1 MNTLKGINSVL
12 LLFIL
17 SVGSVFAQEVD
28 TIDIDGK
35 EYFVYPF
42 KIIPQQQS
50 AYFSSIKKERYGS
63 MITYAAYSK
72 DYDEYFGPKL
82 SRREFNRIMRKS
94 SFNRRRNRG
103 FGNNYSR
110 KLKKAIR
117 KNPYP
122 LLEMDYEMDVD
133 VVPVLDP
140 IPDGNYVQLFE
151 GFCLVDEKGECQ
163 YKEDQV
169 AGYFT
174 IKDNTLDGFACWL
187 NIKGDTLKSGHYD
200 MGLKVGE
207 WRIEKR
213 SLGYSL
219 EDYEIEQYEDLGY
232 IDMDTSI
239 IIQDYVAG
247 AETGKYIKYFDS
259 KYPIEQGN
267 YLEGERVGKWTYRRI
282 NYVWEDDIK
291 KRIRNNEVI
300 TTEYELADEDMDTLV
315 VRQPWI
321 RANLVRPYRYDEIEF
336 SFISEYDIPSPPDY
350 LFRINF
356 EKEEDL
362 DLEEEDYNSYGS
374 DEFSEIDLHPPSM
387 ERVDWEG
394 PSYNSGYG
402 RSIYDPNTDRYV
414 TRGKLIDSIGMVSR
428 YKGQY
433 VRRYPNGQIAY
444 KYDFKDGALVS
455 EDTVFWDNGIAHDVI
470 VYNADSNHYERSVYD
485 YTGKLYQRMIY
496 DSLGDYSRIDFEFK
510 RDNSVW
516 LDGLKASFNDYSE
529 FYTYD
534 AYDTLEYELTE
545 PLTLYRSWHIM
556 DSSMLYNAQ
565 YYPLERRMTR
575 LNVSIKGDSA
585 IVGERIFSEDFSS
598 WTGTNRNKIG
608 ELQLNTTYS
617 GALLDFDPDEDT
629 IPQLHVRRSFGDY
642 DVAEDHV
649 LLFNGVEHTGP
660 VNITFTNKTFK
671 RSKNK
676 LDFNFQISAEN
687 NKRLEKLIDG
697 YIEKGKVG
705 DPFILSYIDSK
716 DDDANIGRFIFND
729 FFRDLLDERFAYSE
743 GRRSEYSW
751 EYDGKKKK
759 KSKSPYM
766 EKLEGNLVDG
776 KPHGVWTAY
785 DQFGKILKEVPFEN
799 GEVHGTVKYY
809 NYAEP
814 IPEEELMWHYMDPAR
829 DSFPE
834 KRTYYLSSSTEFKN
848 GREDGLSREYSW
860 YNEVRRETYYKEGF
874 LDGPAFERNR
884 LAYSRMNYERGM
896 LDGYVQTYLTLPEK
910 DSILLFD
917 LNFQEGNLQGESKS
931 YHTNG
936 KISKRGFFLN
946 GEPIEDYEAYDS
958 LGFRYHYVKFKYSF
972 PVEEKIWEENELSVR
987 YLFNW
992 EDSIYFEPVDITSSE
1007 SLDRLIADLG
1017 LGGYGLQMPY
1027 YGRPTLVNKRGVK
1040 FHMTK
1045 YYPNDTIARDGDLDK
1060 GKKIG
1065 CWKYYDYDGELLYEV
1080 DYQDSIIELNDSIK
1094 FRSKGILSDFDAD
1107 GNLLYKAFV
1116 IEKFEKY
1123 DCSHTDHY
1131 EIRQLYTIWQ
1141 ASDSL
1146 GRMNGYVRNF
1156 YDNGEIQS
1164 EGQMKDGLPVGVW
1177 KFFDPFGKLN
1187 KVGEYV
1193 MGKRHGRW
1201 LSGDLSKTKYLGDIC
1216 LNPNMPDL
1224 EEEIKYRENLLDIT
1238 ITNYK
1243 LGRTLNSQYYDV
1255 DMNQFMDEE
1264 EVEEATEE
1272 VIEE

>member
-1 MNTLKGINSVL
+1 MNTLKGISL
-12 LLFIL
+12 LLTLLLTLGF
-17 SVGSVFAQEVD
+17 GYAQEVD
-28 TIDIDGK
+28 TIEIGGE

-42 KIIPQQQS
+42 KIQPQQQS

-63 MITYAAYSK
+63 MITYSAYSK
-72 DYDEYFGPKL
+72 AYDEYFGPKL
-82 SRREFNRIMRKS
+82 TRRQFNKIMRKS
-94 SFNRRRNRG
+94 SFNRRRNFG
-103 FGNNYSR
+103 FKNDYS
-110 KLKKAIR
+110 KKFKKAIR

-122 LLEMDYEMDVD
+122 LLEIQYEMDVD
-133 VVPVLDP
+133 IVPVLDP
-140 IPDGNYVQLFE
+140 IPDGKYVQLFE

-163 YKEDQV
+163 YIEDRV

-174 IKDNTLDGFACWL
+174 IKDNTLDGYACWL
-187 NIKGDTLKSGHYD
+187 NIKGDTLKSGTYE
-200 MGLKVGE
+200 MGLKIGE
-207 WRIEKR
+207 WKLETR

-219 EDYEIEQYEDLGY
+219 EEKEIKQYEELGT

-239 IIQDYVAG
+239 IFMNFLAG
-247 AETGKYIKYFDS
+247 AETGDYKKYYDS
-259 KYPIEQGN
+259 EYPIEKGT
-267 YLEGERVGKWTYRRI
+267 YLEGERVGKWEYRRI
-282 NYVWEDDIK
+282 QYIWEDDEKI
-291 KRIRNNEVI
+291 RIRDNDVI
-300 TTEYELADEDMDTLV
+300 TTQYELADEETDTLV
-315 VRQPWI
+315 VRHPWI
-321 RANLVRPYRYDEIEF
+321 RSSMIRPYRYDEMEF
-336 SFISEYDIPSPPDY
+336 NFFSEHDIPSPPDY
-350 LFRINF
+350 LFRLNF
-356 EKEEDL
+356 EKQEDL

-374 DEFSEIDLHPPSM
+374 DEYSELDMPPPSM
-387 ERVDWEG
+387 ERIDWEG

-402 RSIYDPNTDRYV
+402 SHIYDPVSDRYV
-414 TRGKLIDSIGMVSR
+414 TRGKLIDSIGMVAR
-428 YKGQY
+428 YKGEY
-433 VRRYPNGQIAY
+433 TRRYPNGQLAY
-444 KYDFKDGALVS
+444 KYEFKNGGLVA

-470 VYNADSNHYERSVYD
+470 IFNADSNHYERSVYD

-510 RDNSVW
+510 KDNTVL
-516 LDGLKASFNDYSE
+516 LDGLKASFSDYSE

-534 AYDTLEYELTE
+534 AYDTLDYELTE
-545 PLTLYRSWHIM
+545 PLTLYRSWHIA
-556 DSSMLYNAQ
+556 DSMMLYNAQ
-565 YYPLERRMTR
+565 YYPAERRMTR
-575 LNVSIKGDSA
+575 LNLSIKGDSA

-598 WTGTNRNKIG
+598 WTGSNVNRIG
-608 ELQLNTTYS
+608 DLQLNTTYS

-629 IPQLHVRRSFGDY
+629 IPQRHVSRSFGDY
-642 DVAEDHV
+642 DVAEDFV
-649 LLFNGVEHTGP
+649 LLFNGEEHTGP
-660 VNITFTNKTFK
+660 VRMTFTKKTFK
-671 RSKNK
+671 QSKSK
-676 LDFNFQISAEN
+676 LDFNFQLNVEK
-687 NKRLEKLIDG
+687 NKTLEKLIDN
-697 YIEKGKVG
+697 YKEKGKVG

-716 DDDANIGRFIFND
+716 DGDANIGRFIFND
-729 FFRDLLDERFAYSE
+729 FFRDLLDERFAFSE
-743 GRRSEYSW
+743 GSRSEYSW
-751 EYDGKKKK
+751 EYEGGRTKKR
-759 KSKSPYM
+759 SKSPYM
-766 EKLEGNLVDG
+766 VKLEGNLVDG

-785 DQFGKILKEVPFEN
+785 DQFGKVLKEVPYEN

-809 NYAEP
+809 QYAEP
-814 IPEEELMWHYMDPAR
+814 ISEEELLWHYMDPAR

-834 KRTYYLSSSTEFKN
+834 KRTYFLSETTEFRN
-848 GREDGLSREYSW
+848 GREDGVAREYTW
-860 YNEVRRETYYKEGF
+860 YNDVRKESNYSEGF

-884 LAYSRMNYERGM
+884 LAYSRMHYQNGM
-896 LDGYVQTYLTLPEK
+896 LDGYVQTYLTLPDR

-917 LNFQEGNLQGESKS
+917 LNFQDGSLQGESKS

-936 KISKRGFFLN
+936 MISKRGFFLN

-987 YLFNW
+987 YLFDW
-992 EDSIYFEPVDITSSE
+992 QDSIYFEPVDITSSE
-1007 SLDRLIADLG
+1007 SLDRLIADMG

-1065 CWKYYDYDGELLYEV
+1065 CWKYYDYNGELLYEV
-1080 DYQDSIIELNDSIK
+1080 DYKDSIIELNDSIK

-1107 GNLLYKAFV
+1107 GNLLYRAHV

-1141 ASDSL
+1141 ADDSL

-1164 EGQMKDGLPVGVW
+1164 EGQLKDGLPTGVW
-1177 KFFDPFGKLN
+1177 KFYDPFGKLN

-1193 MGKRHGRW
+1193 MGKRNGRW

-1243 LGRTLNSQYYDV
+1243 LGKTLNSQYYDV
-1255 DMNQFMDEE
+1255 DMNQFTDEE
-1264 EVEEATEE
+1264 VEEEATEE